1 VHGAGLL
8 LKRLVTTTRTK
19 TETAR
24 QRTFDQVLRDSA
36 LELRR
41 DSMRILQINLGK
53 LCNQTCIHCHV
64 GAGPGRREVMSEE
77 TADRVIEWMER
88 YRPGTVDITGGAP
101 ELCPEF
107 RRLTLAA
114 RSIGARVL
122 VRCNLTV
129 VFEEG
134 QTDLPE
140 FYRDNEVEL
149 ICSLPCYTADN
160 VDKQRGDGV
169 FDRSIRALQKFNE
182 LGYGRDPKLVLT
194 LVFNP
199 LGPSLPPDEAQL
211 QADYKRELAGHFG
224 IVFNRLLALTN
235 LPVTR
240 FALWLKAQGK
250 LEDYHQLLFEKFNC
264 ATVDGLMC
272 RDTINVGWQ
281 GDLFDCDFNQ
291 MLDLDM
297 GRQERRFLWDIDPE
311 ALLGDPITTGRHCF
325 GCTAGHGSSCDGAI
339 S

>member
-1 VHGAGLL
+1 MNIPI
-8 LKRLVTTTRTK
+8 
-19 TETAR
+19 ETATPTR
-24 QRTFDQVLRDSA
+24 SFPEVLREHA
-36 LELRR
+36 LDLRR
-41 DSMRILQINLGK
+41 DTMRILQINLGK

-64 GAGPGRREVMSEE
+64 GAGPGRREVMTAA
-77 TADRVIEWMER
+77 TADRIIDWMQR

-107 RRLTLAA
+107 RRLAEAA
-114 RSIGARVL
+114 RAIDAKVL

-129 VFEEG
+129 IFEEG

-140 FYRDNEVEL
+140 FYRDNAVEL

-182 LGYGRDPKLVLT
+182 MGYGRDPKLVLT
-194 LVFNP
+194 LVYNP
-199 LGPSLPPDEAQL
+199 LGPTLPPEEKPLEEAYKQQLDE
-211 QADYKRELAGHFG
+211 HFG
-224 IVFNRLLALTN
+224 IVFDRLLALTN

-240 FALWLKAQGK
+240 FALWLKAQDK
-250 LEDYHQLLFEKFNC
+250 LEDYHQLLLESFNP

-272 RDTINVGWQ
+272 RDTINVGWE

-291 MLDLDM
+291 MLDLTM
-297 GRQERRFLWDIDPE
+297 ARAERRYLWDIDPE
-311 ALLGDPITTGRHCF
+311 ALRGESIATARHCF

>member
-1 VHGAGLL
+1 VHIQIKAPATG
-8 LKRLVTTTRTK
+8 
-19 TETAR
+19 
-24 QRTFDQVLRDSA
+24 QRTFDQVLRDCA

-41 DSMRILQINLGK
+41 RSMRILQINLGK

-64 GAGPGRREVMSEE
+64 GAGPGRREVMSAE

-107 RRLTLAA
+107 RRLAEAA
-114 RSIGARVL
+114 RSIGAKVL

-134 QTDLPE
+134 HLDLPE

-169 FDRSIRALQKFNE
+169 FDRSIRALQRFNE

-211 QADYKRELAGHFG
+211 EAEYKSQLADHFG

-240 FALWLKAQGK
+240 FALWLHAQGK
-250 LEDYHQLLFEKFNC
+250 LEEYHQLLLENFNP

-272 RDTINVGWQ
+272 RDTLNVGWE

-291 MLDLDM
+291 MLDLTQ
-297 GRQERRFLWDIDPE
+297 GRTERRYLWDVDPDS
-311 ALLGDPITTGRHCF
+311 LRGDPIATGRHCF